1 MARPRTKRPASR
13 QSRQALEK
21 IAEVFRLLAEPTR
34 LAIIQELKAGPLTVG
49 ALVENLAT
57 SQANVSK
64 HLKTLYDG
72 GMLAREKDGASVRYR
87 LDDEVIL
94 PLCELVCERLNKQA
108 SETVPFFSI

>member
-1 MARPRTKRPASR
+1 MPRPRAKRPTAK

-34 LAIIQELKAGPLTVG
+34 LAIIQELKAGPMTVG
-49 ALVENLAT
+49 ALVESLAT

-64 HLKTLYDG
+64 QLKTLYDG
-72 GMLAREKDGASVRYR
+72 GVLAREKDGASVRYQ
-87 LDDEVIL
+87 LDDEMIM

-108 SETVPFFSI
+108 RKAAPSYSI